1 MLDCGWWIARLLLV
15 FLSTVLLRPATAAV
29 RADDA
34 PSASRVLL
42 AQARHRDT
50 TPPVLVLTAPSE
62 GAVVTAPTISV
73 RGTVTDEGA
82 VTVWVE
88 GRRVPVRAGAFA
100 ADVSLRRGPNQIE
113 VEAIDAAG
121 NRTRV
126 SRQVRFEDLRRIQ
139 ALVPPVLA
147 AADLPTLGN
156 LSMASDGAI
165 LVTAPQAGRIYRVPV
180 DGSPVRLYA
189 DHLRDPLGIAAA
201 GDGSLFVAERGADRI
216 LRLTPDGTRTVV
228 LDRVDD
234 PRGLA
239 LGREGGLFITAIRW
253 RDAGPPREPEAHRG
267 VVVRRDLATGAARVV
282 AEGLVAPEGIVA
294 GGEEQGRG
302 RQCGFRSE
310 ECGMAED

>member
-15 FLSTVLLRPATAAV
+15 FLSTVLLRPAMAAV

-34 PSASRVLL
+34 SSTSRVLL

-62 GAVVTAPTISV
+62 GAVVTTPTIPV
-73 RGTVTDEGA
+73 RGAVTDEGA
-82 VTVWVE
+82 VTVLVE

-100 ADVSLRRGPNQIE
+100 ADVSLRRGPNRIE

-139 ALVPPVLA
+139 ALVPPVLV
-147 AADLPTLGN
+147 AADLPTLGH
-156 LSMASDGAI
+156 LTLAPDGAI
-165 LVTAPQAGRIYRVPV
+165 LVTAPQAGRIYRVPA
-180 DGSPVRLYA
+180 DGSPPRLHA

-201 GDGSLFVAERGADRI
+201 EDGSLFVAERGADRI
-216 LRLTPDGTRTVV
+216 LHLAPDGTRSVV

-239 LGREGGLFITAIRW
+239 RGARPRRGYSELITRQGSGRATPRGG
-253 RDAGPPREPEAHRG
+253 
-267 VVVRRDLATGAARVV
+267 
-282 AEGLVAPEGIVA
+282 
-294 GGEEQGRG
+294 
-302 RQCGFRSE
+302 
-310 ECGMAED
+310 

>member
-1 MLDCGWWIARLLLV
+1 M
-15 FLSTVLLRPATAAV
+15 
-29 RADDA
+29 
-34 PSASRVLL
+34 
-42 AQARHRDT
+42 
-50 TPPVLVLTAPSE
+50 
-62 GAVVTAPTISV
+62 
-73 RGTVTDEGA
+73 
-82 VTVWVE
+82 WVE